1 MSRKQRQRGVPSHDD
16 LQAAGHRHVRLQQII
31 REELDAL
38 FRTEMSDPAI
48 EGVRVVAAE
57 LSVDYRSVRVRFI
70 VPDDAQADRAEKGLM
85 HAGTYIR
92 RRLVEALD
100 LKRIPTIR
108 FIFDRDAA
116 ASARAAAILDE
127 ERRAADAAKAA
138 ASPAPDGD
146 PDEPQDEVDEI
157 EEDDDEDEEAD
168 EDEEDEA

>member
-1 MSRKQRQRGVPSHDD
+1 MSRRQRQRGGPSTHTAHDD
-16 LQAAGHRHVRLQQII
+16 VQAAGHRHARLQQII

-38 FRTEMSDPAI
+38 LRTEMSDPGI

-70 VPDDAQADRAEKGLM
+70 VPDEARAERAEHALL

-100 LKRIPTIR
+100 LKRIPTLR

-116 ASARAAAILDE
+116 ASARAAAIIDE
-127 ERRAADAAKAA
+127 ERRVAEAQKAPPDDTGDNGAD
-138 ASPAPDGD
+138 DEDVEDDDD
-146 PDEPQDEVDEI
+146 PDEG
-157 EEDDDEDEEAD
+157 
-168 EDEEDEA
+168 EDEAS

>member
-1 MSRKQRQRGVPSHDD
+1 MSRKQRQRGLPSHDD
-16 LQAAGHRHVRLQQII
+16 LQAAGHRHARLQQII

-70 VPDDAQADRAEKGLM
+70 VPDDAQADRAERALL

-100 LKRIPTIR
+100 LKRIPTLR
-108 FIFDRDAA
+108 FLFDRDAA

-127 ERRAADAAKAA
+127 ERRQADAAKAA
-138 ASPAPDGD
+138 EAPAGDGGADSLDGD
-146 PDEPQDEVDEI
+146 AEEDADDVDDEEEAPDEP
-157 EEDDDEDEEAD
+157 
-168 EDEEDEA
+168 

>member
-1 MSRKQRQRGVPSHDD
+1 
-16 LQAAGHRHVRLQQII
+16 
-31 REELDAL
+31 
-38 FRTEMSDPAI
+38 MSDPAI

-138 ASPAPDGD
+138 ASPAP
-146 PDEPQDEVDEI
+146 EV
-157 EEDDDEDEEAD
+157 EEDAPADDDGGADDEA
-168 EDEEDEA
+168 